1 MACGKTTL
9 GRALQAAYPEE
20 VEFADLDEII
30 EERAGMSITQIFAEK
45 GEEAFRIM
53 ESEEVERLCV
63 RNSEGRRL
71 IVGCGGGTPC
81 HGLNLERMLS
91 EGTVVWLKANRERT
105 LSRLIEFQATRPLL
119 AGKSAEELAD
129 FADTHL
135 AERTPWYSRAHRC
148 FDSSHLDTAYEVA
161 MSVERFYK
169 KFIQNS

>member
-20 VEFADLDEII
+20 IEFADLDEII

-45 GEEAFRIM
+45 GERAFRLM
-53 ESEEVERLCV
+53 ESEEVDRLCA
-63 RNSEGRRL
+63 RKSEGRRL

-81 HGLNLERMLS
+81 HGRNLDRMLE

-119 AGKSAEELAD
+119 AGKSVEELAI
-129 FADTHL
+129 FADIHL
-135 AERTPWYSRAHRC
+135 AERTPCYSRAHRC
-148 FDSSHLDTAYEVA
+148 FDSSYLDTAGEVA
-161 MSVERFYK
+161 TSVERFYNE
-169 KFIQNS
+169 FIRLS